1 MANVQQTQSFY
12 SLTLTPPSAPSCSVT
27 CNAIPGLKTQ
37 DQQIFEARGQRIYL
51 HRIVENED
59 RSEVK
64 LSTVLDQDVF
74 GIIRGVSA
82 FRIPGTAT
90 DQLVVSSDSGRMSM
104 LNYDAD
110 KNAFRRVHLETFGKS
125 GVRRTVPGQYV
136 ASDPRGRCL
145 MLASTEK
152 NKVVYMVNRE
162 PDSTI
167 RISSPHEANQ
177 WASLCFGICALD
189 TGWEHPIF
197 AALEVDYSEAEADS
211 SGIEYERREKHLV
224 YYTVDLGL
232 NHVIKSWS
240 DTVDYSA
247 NKIFGVPGGQDG
259 PSGVLVCCE
268 GRIYYRHDKA
278 EGLSIPI
285 PRRSGPTEDPERKR
299 IIVSGCL
306 HLSKAR
312 HEFFFLLQTED
323 GDVFKLTLDMAE
335 DAQGRRTSQPVRIN
349 LKYYETFPVA
359 KTMLLIRKG
368 YIYTASEHGD
378 SKLYHVNDL
387 AEDMDFEPHNN
398 FSSDDV
404 SPDPADAYTPTFFK
418 PRGLTFTSLA
428 TTQPSLHPLMKT
440 KVDNLT
446 GEDAPQ
452 IYAIQGSGA
461 NSRFKTLRH
470 GLEVQEIVSS
480 PLGNIPFDN
489 LWSLRH
495 RASDDYHSY
504 LLLSSAYGDKTIV
517 LSIGDEVETMED
529 SPFLTNRAT
538 VTAQTMGDATLVQVH
553 ARGVLSILESGAV
566 NEWPSP
572 AHRTIVAGSANS
584 RQLLLGLSS
593 SELAFFFMGD
603 DGVLNQL
610 EEMPE
615 MSGKITALAVGAT
628 PPGQLQAKFAVVG
641 CDDCTI
647 RVMSIELDSPLEP
660 KSVQALS
667 AMPTSIE
674 VVSMRDPSSGTLT
687 NYVHIGLQSGLYLR
701 ATIDEVTGELGEV
714 RTKFLGARPT
724 RLFPVDVPGQAQ
736 HADDAAS
743 SSAILAASS
752 RPWLGYNHPVSD
764 LYTLAPLVTSQLE
777 AARPFA
783 SEHLKGL
790 CAVQGG
796 NLLIFGVEGVEGGLL
811 SSKDI
816 PLRYTPRAMSR
827 NPWLPVWYVA
837 QAEGNTLSEG
847 TKKGLLEGAG
857 AKKEEDGQ
865 NGAEV
870 KMEDSTEGE
879 MSPAELDKHLGL
891 SRAPGHWASCV
902 QVVDPTAEEPVCTL
916 ELGENEAALCCAAVP
931 FESKEWDIYLAVGT
945 GQHLRPGE
953 PVVGEK
959 PKGYVHIYRISEEGR
974 KIELV
979 HKTPFPTPIYAL
991 HPFHGR
997 LAIGVG
1003 NELFIYDLGL
1013 KSLLRKSRGTVVPNL
1028 ITSIDSRGN
1037 RLICAD
1043 ISESLTFIV
1052 FKPAHNRLIPF
1063 VDDTIPRWS
1072 TALSV
1077 LDYETAAGADKFGN
1091 LFVLRVPEQASKES
1105 DEEGVGGYI
1114 SNERS
1119 YLNGTPYRLDLRAH
1133 VFTNDI
1139 PTSIQR
1145 TPLVPGGQDVLF
1157 FSGLQGT
1164 MGILVP
1170 FVSRE
1175 DVEFFAQLEMLLR
1188 AEDPPLAGRDHLMF
1202 KGYYVPLKGVV
1213 DGDLCER
1220 FLRLGMDSKVR
1231 VAAEL
1236 EREVKE
1242 VERKVLEVRGRVACL
1257 WQSVLAPFRL
1267 LDLSAQ
1273 AVKRPKSMDP
1283 DKKIE
1288 EETVPNYD
1296 SSGYYPVQIRDVFQN
1311 RDHHAEN
1318 FKVLKIC
1325 IHQDGNSLR
1334 EQDAYA
1340 QLFSGFRTSN
1350 EGLFYTRIPQKRF
1363 EVTGP
1368 SGYQHA
1374 CFVFVPAACTLWEIM
1389 KHYDGPMNLNLIK
1402 YTVLSAIKALDF
1414 LHSDAHLIH
1423 TDVKLDNMFMSLTDD
1438 AEVEVLA
1445 SYLVENPPEFKV
1457 DETGRKIYQ
1466 GYNLRNLG
1474 QNSWGH
1480 AMLGDLGEAY
1490 VFDEGEDDG
1499 LLGPSIVAPAVLRP
1513 PEVILGMKW
1522 GTPLDIWQIGCLFF
1536 LLLNTRLPFQN
1547 FAGAERWSGCYH
1559 LTQMTAL
1566 MGPPPEDYLARSEE
1580 QYLEC
1585 DETCAWRCPGSK
1597 GVPDMS
1603 FEALLERFEGEDKT
1617 AALDFVRCI
1626 FHWKPEER
1634 STAKELL
1641 QHPFLNFDKEDTE
1654 KEGTGESSAEEASA
1668 EEADAETDA
1677 EDIKSEKTSPTSQC
1691 NDSKTLKDCTDVSES
1706 QKPSEEVVASLDT
1719 LVGTHGVS
1727 DVGGESQQ
1735 DSSHVRKSPENKV
1748 PVREE
1753 QGGVEGT
1760 SEAPKSEES
1769 EDSKEEPEQTA
1780 ADAKKGCDGRVVDEP
1795 RLKPLEEFADLQIR
1809 PAESL
1814 QRKQ

>member
-12 SLTLTPPSAPSCSVT
+12 ALTLTPPSAPSCSIT

-51 HRIVENED
+51 HRIIENED

-64 LSTVLDQDVF
+64 ISTVLDQDVF
-74 GIIRGVSA
+74 GIIRGVTA

-104 LNYDAD
+104 LNYDAE

-278 EGLSIPI
+278 EGLSVPI

-368 YIYTASEHGD
+368 YIYIASEHGD

-418 PRGLTFTSLA
+418 PRGLMFTSLA

-553 ARGVLSILESGAV
+553 ARGVLSILESGDV

-724 RLFPVDVPGQAQ
+724 RLFPVDVPNQAQ
-736 HADDAAS
+736 QADDSASS

-752 RPWLGYNHPVSD
+752 RPWLGYNHPVSN

-783 SEHLKGL
+783 SEHLRGL

-816 PLRYTPRAMSR
+816 PLRYTPRSMSR

-837 QAEGNTLSEG
+837 QSEGNTLSEG
-847 TKKGLLEGAG
+847 TKKGLLEGGAA
-857 AKKEEDGQ
+857 AKKEEEGQ

-870 KMEDSTEGE
+870 KMEDSAEGE
-879 MSPAELDKHLGL
+879 MSPTELEKHLGL

-902 QVVDPTAEEPVCTL
+902 QVIDPTAEEPVCTL

-953 PVVGEK
+953 PMVGEK
-959 PKGYVHIYRISEEGR
+959 PKGFVHIYRISEEGR

-1028 ITSIDSRGN
+1028 ITSIDSRAN

-1164 MGILVP
+1164 LGILIP

-1175 DVEFFAQLEMLLR
+1175 DVEFFASLEMQVR
-1188 AEDPPLAGRDHLMF
+1188 AEEPPLAGRDHLMF

-1220 FLRLGMDSKVR
+1220 FLRLGTDAKVR

-1236 EREVKE
+1236 EREVRE
-1242 VERKVLEVRGRVACL
+1242 VERKVLEVRGRVA
-1257 WQSVLAPFRL
+1257 W
-1267 LDLSAQ
+1267 
-1273 AVKRPKSMDP
+1273 
-1283 DKKIE
+1283 
-1288 EETVPNYD
+1288 
-1296 SSGYYPVQIRDVFQN
+1296 
-1311 RDHHAEN
+1311 
-1318 FKVLKIC
+1318 
-1325 IHQDGNSLR
+1325 
-1334 EQDAYA
+1334 
-1340 QLFSGFRTSN
+1340 
-1350 EGLFYTRIPQKRF
+1350 
-1363 EVTGP
+1363 
-1368 SGYQHA
+1368 
-1374 CFVFVPAACTLWEIM
+1374 
-1389 KHYDGPMNLNLIK
+1389 
-1402 YTVLSAIKALDF
+1402 
-1414 LHSDAHLIH
+1414 
-1423 TDVKLDNMFMSLTDD
+1423 
-1438 AEVEVLA
+1438 
-1445 SYLVENPPEFKV
+1445 
-1457 DETGRKIYQ
+1457 
-1466 GYNLRNLG
+1466 
-1474 QNSWGH
+1474 
-1480 AMLGDLGEAY
+1480 
-1490 VFDEGEDDG
+1490 
-1499 LLGPSIVAPAVLRP
+1499 
-1513 PEVILGMKW
+1513 
-1522 GTPLDIWQIGCLFF
+1522 
-1536 LLLNTRLPFQN
+1536 
-1547 FAGAERWSGCYH
+1547 
-1559 LTQMTAL
+1559 
-1566 MGPPPEDYLARSEE
+1566 
-1580 QYLEC
+1580 
-1585 DETCAWRCPGSK
+1585 
-1597 GVPDMS
+1597 
-1603 FEALLERFEGEDKT
+1603 
-1617 AALDFVRCI
+1617 
-1626 FHWKPEER
+1626 
-1634 STAKELL
+1634 
-1641 QHPFLNFDKEDTE
+1641 
-1654 KEGTGESSAEEASA
+1654 
-1668 EEADAETDA
+1668 
-1677 EDIKSEKTSPTSQC
+1677 
-1691 NDSKTLKDCTDVSES
+1691 
-1706 QKPSEEVVASLDT
+1706 
-1719 LVGTHGVS
+1719 
-1727 DVGGESQQ
+1727 
-1735 DSSHVRKSPENKV
+1735 
-1748 PVREE
+1748 
-1753 QGGVEGT
+1753 
-1760 SEAPKSEES
+1760 
-1769 EDSKEEPEQTA
+1769 
-1780 ADAKKGCDGRVVDEP
+1780 
-1795 RLKPLEEFADLQIR
+1795 
-1809 PAESL
+1809 
-1814 QRKQ
+1814 